1 MTIGVTAF
9 QRLVFAAYVQWLRYV
24 GRVVGRIVGR
34 ATFAL
39 TCLALSGCLIPE
51 EVREYDAFI
60 KTEVLNNPAIVP
72 ADLQIDNHRLHYRS
86 VGQAT
91 QAVAVW
97 IHGTPGSWSD
107 IGRLL
112 ANPTFTAGVRMVS
125 FDRPGWGQSANP
137 AKDFR
142 LGSFAANS
150 AAIGALLRKLKQQ
163 HPHVPLIIVG
173 HSWGGSIVPTIA
185 LDHPDLVDGAIILA
199 ASLDPSL
206 TEPRW
211 YNRIAALSIVNFI
224 IGEKLRGA
232 NTEVFALAGE
242 LERQRP
248 RLAGVTQPLLV
259 IQGDN
264 DKLVNPEN
272 ADFAER
278 EFNASNTRVLRLP
291 NQGHLL
297 QVERTDLIGRCI
309 LAVAKLQLDE
319 CKPH

>member
-1 MTIGVTAF
+1 MTIGGTAF
-9 QRLVFAAYVQWLRYV
+9 ERLAFAAHWQHC
-24 GRVVGRIVGR
+24 VGR
-34 ATFAL
+34 ALLTL
-39 TCLALSGCLIPE
+39 TCLVLSGCLIPE

-60 KTEVLNNPAIVP
+60 KTQVLNNPTIVP
-72 ADLQIDNHRLHYRS
+72 ADLQVGNHRLHYRS

-91 QAVAVW
+91 HAVAVW
-97 IHGTPGSWSD
+97 IHGTPGRWSD

-125 FDRPGWGQSANP
+125 FDRPGWGLSANP

-150 AAIGALLRKLKQQ
+150 NAIGALLRKLKQ
-163 HPHVPLIIVG
+163 HYPNVPLIIVG

-199 ASLDPSL
+199 GSLDPSL

-211 YNRIAALSIVNFI
+211 YNRVAALKFINFI

-232 NTEVFALAGE
+232 NTEVFALAAE
-242 LERQRP
+242 LKRQRP
-248 RLAGVTQPLLV
+248 NLADVAQPLLV
-259 IQGDN
+259 IQGDD
-264 DKLVNPEN
+264 DKLVNPAN

-278 EFNASNTRVLRLP
+278 EFNASNTRVLRLA

-309 LAVAKLQLDE
+309 LAVAKLQIDD
-319 CKPH
+319 CKPR